1 MDAFAPRAPRAT
13 ERRWWTYN
21 LPSYTATVIIRYA
34 AYMNWKH
41 AFSSRYINDN
51 SQFYHHRAS
60 RSKAWPLLPGRRL
73 PRLEVSLRG
82 ERLVRTP
89 PTPFPPS
96 TPRPRPLTRC
106 ANADR
111 SRDHISL
118 PTTPPPHLS
127 CVPLVCNASLL
138 WDAYRKLN
146 MQYGIQ

>member
-34 AYMNWKH
+34 AYMKTGSTRSLQD
-41 AFSSRYINDN
+41 FFTTTRSSITTARHVQKRGRC
-51 SQFYHHRAS
+51 S
-60 RSKAWPLLPGRRL
+60 GRRL

-111 SRDHISL
+111 SRDHPCPRL
-118 PTTPPPHLS
+118 PPPHLS